1 MDNGDSFQEDH
12 VTDVIEIEE
21 LHKAYGS
28 LPVLQALSLRVA
40 AGEVYGLLGPNGAGK
55 TTLIHLMM
63 GFLRPN
69 QGRLRLLGSANLE
82 RVRPRIGYIPER
94 QRYHTRYTAREY
106 LRFLGQFSGLTGGV
120 LRERVE
126 RELATVGLLAAA
138 DRSLGTY
145 SKGMLQRLGVAQ
157 ALLSDPDLL
166 LIDEPTSGLDL
177 AGQREVIELLA
188 SVRDRGH
195 TIFLCTH
202 YLQEVELLCDRVGV
216 LAGGRIAAEARM
228 RDLRDVA
235 NSVRIRVGA
244 LDTGLR
250 AQLESLGGN
259 VHCDAQGVR
268 LSPNTPELQATVLRM
283 LLDAEVAIIALEPLE
298 SPLERLYL
306 WALHSV
312 PPTSAEARGVFLP
325 SWDLDTIAAPPA
337 APPSTDERP
346 AESDTLLSELL
357 GRSETDGEADRRR

>member
-1 MDNGDSFQEDH
+1 MA
-12 VTDVIEIEE
+12 DVIEIEE

-28 LPVLQALSLRVA
+28 LPVLQGVSLRVA

-69 QGRLRLLGSANLE
+69 QGRLRLLGNANLE
-82 RVRPRIGYIPER
+82 QVRPRIGYIPER

-106 LRFLGQFSGLTGGV
+106 LHFLGQFSGLTGV
-120 LRERVE
+120 ALRQRVE
-126 RELATVGLLAAA
+126 RELAVVGLLSAA
-138 DRSLGTY
+138 DRSLGTF
-145 SKGMLQRLGVAQ
+145 SKGMLQRLGIAQ
-157 ALLSDPDLL
+157 ALLTDPELL

-177 AGQREVIELLA
+177 AGQREVIDLLA
-188 SVRDRGH
+188 GVRDLGH

-202 YLQEVELLCDRVGV
+202 YLQEAELLCDRVGV
-216 LAGGRIAAEARM
+216 LAGGRIAAEARVH
-228 RDLRDVA
+228 DLRNVA

-244 LDTGLR
+244 LDPELR
-250 AQLESLGGN
+250 ARLESLGAG
-259 VHCDAQGVR
+259 VRCDAQSVR
-268 LSPNTPELQATVLRM
+268 LSPNTPELQATVLRA
-283 LLDAEVAIIALEPLE
+283 LLDAEVAIMALEPLE

-325 SWDLDTIAAPPA
+325 SWDLEAIAEPPA
-337 APPSTDERP
+337 APPPADER
-346 AESDTLLSELL
+346 AGASDALLSELL
-357 GRSETDGEADRRR
+357 GRNEGDREAEGRR

>member
-1 MDNGDSFQEDH
+1 M
-12 VTDVIEIEE
+12 TDVIEIEE

-28 LPVLQALSLRVA
+28 LPVLQALSLHVA

-69 QGRLRLLGSANLE
+69 QGRLRLLGSTNLE

-106 LRFLGQFSGLTGGV
+106 LRFLGQFSGLTGAI
-120 LRERVE
+120 LHERVE

-188 SVRDRGH
+188 SVRARGH

-244 LDTGLR
+244 LDTRLR
-250 AQLESLGGN
+250 AQLESLGGS
-259 VHCDAQGVR
+259 VHCDAQSVR

-283 LLDAEVAIIALEPLE
+283 LLDAEVAIMALEPLE

-312 PPTSAEARGVFLP
+312 PPTSAEARGVLLP
-325 SWDLDTIAAPPA
+325 SWDANLIAAPPA
-337 APPSTDERP
+337 APPPADERP
-346 AESDTLLSELL
+346 GKSDTLLSELL
-357 GRSETDGEADRRR
+357 GRSETDGEADSQR

>member
-1 MDNGDSFQEDH
+1 M
-12 VTDVIEIEE
+12 TDVIEIEE

-69 QGRLRLLGSANLE
+69 QGRLRLLGSTNLE

-106 LRFLGQFSGLTGGV
+106 LRFLGQFSGLTGV
-120 LRERVE
+120 ILRERVE

-216 LAGGRIAAEARM
+216 LAGGRIAAEAQM

-244 LDTGLR
+244 LAPGLR
-250 AQLESLGGN
+250 AQLESLGSG
-259 VHCDAQGVR
+259 VRCDAQGVR

-283 LLDAEVAIIALEPLE
+283 LLDAEVAIMALEPLE

-312 PPTSAEARGVFLP
+312 PPTSAEARGAFLP
-325 SWDLDTIAAPPA
+325 SWDSELIAAPPA
-337 APPSTDERP
+337 APPPADERP
-346 AESDTLLSELL
+346 GESDTLLSELL
-357 GRSETDGEADRRR
+357 GRSETDGEADSRR